1 MSDRATRL
9 ELQEIRGPSA
19 IGGGA
24 RRFFDLLWLSAVTEF
39 KLGYHGTVLGFL
51 WSFVR
56 PLLLFGVLLVVFTQV
71 FRLGS
76 QVENYP
82 AMLLLNIL
90 LFDFFSQATQQASTS
105 VVRNESVVRKM
116 QFPRLVIP
124 LSVVLTNAL
133 HTGLSLIVV
142 FVFLLVYGVDPVW
155 TWIFLPVILGA
166 LALLTT
172 GCALLLAAAY
182 VRIRDIGIIWAV
194 VSTILFYAAP
204 ILYPLDADIVPQAFR
219 ELIMLN
225 PLTPL
230 FAQTREWIID
240 PNAPGAVESAAGQPL
255 LLVIPLAI
263 AAAACVAGPI
273 VFNRTAPRVAEE
285 L

>member
-1 MSDRATRL
+1 MSEQATRL

-19 IGGGA
+19 LGGGA

-51 WSFVR
+51 WSFLR

-76 QVENYP
+76 EVVNYAP
-82 AMLLLNIL
+82 MLLLNIL

-105 VVRNESVVRKM
+105 VIRNESMVRKM

-142 FVFLLVYGVDPVW
+142 FIFLLAYGVDPVW
-155 TWIFLPVILGA
+155 TWVFLPLILGLFA
-166 LALLTT
+166 VLTT
-172 GCALLLAAAY
+172 ACALLLSAAY

-194 VSTILFYAAP
+194 LSTILFYAAP
-204 ILYPLDADIVPQAFR
+204 ILYPLTSAPPEFQDAI
-219 ELIMLN
+219 LLN

-240 PNAPGAVESAAGQPL
+240 PNAPGAVESAAGQPWL
-255 LLVIPLAI
+255 LAI
-263 AAAACVAGPI
+263 PILISAAVCVAGPVI
-273 VFNRTAPRVAEE
+273 FNRMAPRVAEE

>member
-1 MSDRATRL
+1 VTAPAQRA

-19 IGGGA
+19 LGGGV

-39 KLGYHGTVLGFL
+39 KLGYHGTALGFV

-56 PLLLFGVLLVVFTQV
+56 PLLIFGILLVVFTQV

-76 QVENYP
+76 EVENYP

-90 LFDFFSQATQQASTS
+90 LFEFFAQATQQASTS
-105 VVRNESVVRKM
+105 VVVNESMVRKM

-124 LSVVLTNAL
+124 LSVVLTNAM

-142 FVFLLVYGVDPVW
+142 FVFLIAYGVDPVW
-155 TWIFLPVILGA
+155 TWLLLPVILTA
-166 LALLTT
+166 LGVLTT
-172 GCALLLAAAY
+172 ACAMLLSAIY
-182 VRIRDIGIIWAV
+182 VRVRDIGILWAV
-194 VSTILFYAAP
+194 LSTMLFYAAP
-204 ILYPLDADIVPQAFR
+204 ILYPIEIVHGVFR
-219 ELIMLN
+219 DLILLN

-230 FAQTREWIID
+230 FLQTREWIID
-240 PNAPGAVESAAGQPL
+240 PNAEGAIEATSAHPWLLIIPL
-255 LLVIPLAI
+255 LI
-263 AAAACVAGPI
+263 AASVCVAGPLI
-273 VFNRTAPRVAEE
+273 FNRMAPRVAEE

>member
-1 MSDRATRL
+1 MNEPASGL

-19 IGGGA
+19 VGGGTK
-24 RRFFDLLWLSAVTEF
+24 RFFDLLWLSAVTEF

-56 PLLLFGVLLVVFTQV
+56 PLLLFGVLLLVFTQV

-82 AMLLLNIL
+82 PMLLLNIL

-133 HTGLSLIVV
+133 QTGLSLIVV

-155 TWIFLPVILGA
+155 TWLFLPLILGA
-166 LALLTT
+166 FAVLTT
-172 GCALLLAAAY
+172 ACALLLSAGY

-194 VSTILFYAAP
+194 LSTVLFYASP
-204 ILYPLDADIVPQAFR
+204 ILYPIEVAPPAFQD
-219 ELIMLN
+219 LIMLN

-230 FAQTREWIID
+230 FEQTREWIID
-240 PNAPGAVESAAGQPL
+240 PNAPGAVEAASGQPW
-255 LLVIPLAI
+255 LLVIPLLI
-263 AAAACVAGPI
+263 SAAVCVAGPL
-273 VFNRTAPRVAEE
+273 VFNRMAPRVAEE

>member
-1 MSDRATRL
+1 MSEQATRL

-19 IGGGA
+19 LGGGTK
-24 RRFFDLLWLSAVTEF
+24 RFFDLLWLSAVTEF

-51 WSFVR
+51 WSFLR

-71 FRLGS
+71 FALGGE
-76 QVENYP
+76 VVNYAP
-82 AMLLLNIL
+82 MLLLNIL

-142 FVFLLVYGVDPVW
+142 FIFMLAYGVDPVW
-155 TWIFLPVILGA
+155 TWVFLPLILGLFA
-166 LALLTT
+166 VLTT
-172 GCALLLAAAY
+172 ACALLLSAAY

-194 VSTILFYAAP
+194 ISTILFYASP
-204 ILYPLDADIVPQAFR
+204 ILYPIEVAPLKFQDVI
-219 ELIMLN
+219 LLN

-240 PNAPGAVESAAGQPL
+240 PNAPGAVESAAGQPWL
-255 LLVIPLAI
+255 LAI
-263 AAAACVAGPI
+263 PILISAAVCVAGPVI
-273 VFNRTAPRVAEE
+273 FNRMAPRVAEE